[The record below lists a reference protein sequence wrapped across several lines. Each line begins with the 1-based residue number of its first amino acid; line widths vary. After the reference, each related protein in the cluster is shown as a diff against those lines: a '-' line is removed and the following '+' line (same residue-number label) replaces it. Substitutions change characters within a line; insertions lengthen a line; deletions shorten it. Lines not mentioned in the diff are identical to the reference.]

1 MNWKHLRVQET
12 FGCLQ
17 HWRAICLR
25 NINKK
30 RWKTAKKKLITRPF
44 AWDIFSI
51 PTGFAGFL
59 PYLPSKM
66 NRNNSNT
73 IFENTS
79 YYANRSG
86 IYYTVATFINLPG
99 RTINQC
105 QSKMMKCQCQI
116 HQSGPEQR
124 HRIHTNEGMKSAFQV
139 YYAKVLTFET
149 VSPKYSRWN

>member
-30 RWKTAKKKLITRPF
+30 QWKTAKKELITRPF

-73 IFENTS
+73 IFQNTS

-116 HQSGPEQR
+116 HHKVDLSSVTESILMKEWNLHFKSIMQR
-124 HRIHTNEGMKSAFQV
+124 CWLLKLFLR
-139 YYAKVLTFET
+139 
-149 VSPKYSRWN
+149 SRWN